1 MKRHRHAQITPTEKP
16 GRLAP
21 RGVAAQEWELD
32 NRFQSTFKGR
42 GRCWRPLSWEAQV
55 SDPLLLG
62 VSDQVFLRGA
72 VTVVLAALS
81 AAGALAGIMFRAAV
95 RYLGEIA
102 KDINELKTSAAVM
115 LERSE
120 SHEERLARVE
130 GAVFSAAKGAG

>member
-1 MKRHRHAQITPTEKP
+1 MGEP
-16 GRLAP
+16 
-21 RGVAAQEWELD
+21 
-32 NRFQSTFKGR
+32 
-42 GRCWRPLSWEAQV
+42 V